1 MHNCAYVMSPH
12 EIKCVA
18 IIKCCNSR
26 TFLMV
31 MPGGSLVKNLVANT
45 EDASDE
51 SLIPGLGR
59 SP

>member
-1 MHNCAYVMSPH
+1 MSPH
-12 EIKCVA
+12 KIKCVA
-18 IIKCCNSR
+18 IVKCYNSR

-31 MPGGSLVKNLVANT
+31 MPGGSLVNNPVANT